1 MVLWASG
8 PRPCCQGQA
17 SLLRFRGARQGLMCG
32 NFLLDPVPLRSL
44 LFSPSALVG
53 LFYPS
58 EKGPSIFFRL
68 FLSCPASPAPGS
80 DPQRRK
86 GCPSPW
92 SGKAGPLPRAVV
104 VTTVLAP
111 RAVGAGGPG
120 PVEAPTLYNGSATPG
135 MLTAQWGCVPRRQM
149 CGEHRWNRAACS
161 ERGPQGGHV
170 SPSSTCR
177 VQDSV
182 V

>member
-1 MVLWASG
+1 MKSGVLPASKAG
-8 PRPCCQGQA
+8 LSAPPPWPGTRCSGLQAPGRAVRARHPCCDSG
-17 SLLRFRGARQGLMCG
+17 GADRNLQWLGPCQGLMCG

-68 FLSCPASPAPGS
+68 FLSCPASPATGS

-86 GCPSPW
+86 GCPSPR

-104 VTTVLAP
+104 ITTLLAP

-120 PVEAPTLYNGSATPG
+120 PVETPDPV
-135 MLTAQWGCVPRRQM
+135 QWQCHARY
-149 CGEHRWNRAACS
+149 
-161 ERGPQGGHV
+161 GHCTV
-170 SPSSTCR
+170 GL
-177 VQDSV
+177 
-182 V
+182 